1 MRRLGSSL
9 LHQLTFSHALVA
21 LVLSLSLGTILVAV
35 VWARA
40 RATEQ
45 RLLDSAAALASEQ
58 VMAELRRLEDA
69 RNDLARALAQ
79 RRITGSIEDRL
90 WLHQA
95 LSYADVDRIEVFA
108 ELAPVAE
115 AYALLPGGS
124 PSLRTQWLPGHPQVA
139 ALLQGGK
146 PVSWVQW
153 PEGGEPSVKTA
164 RRVVAGGG
172 AATYVVVTLA
182 LRPSWLAAALPPG
195 VTGTLLVRGQRALTW
210 PPTEDDQS
218 RNGFLR
224 PLRMQHSILRLDDD
238 TTLGVELTAP
248 SVFLEQALGPSLR
261 GGALVT
267 LVSLTLALL
276 LGHSFARRLL
286 APLGDLLEGTAAMAR
301 GHLTVRLPV
310 HRHDELGALTRE
322 FNRMAD
328 EIRTTYLGVI
338 STLAEVVEAKSH
350 YTREHI
356 ERVERLAMA
365 TAQVLEERGWARW
378 SSHQKFILSVAAIL
392 HDVGKIAIGNDIL
405 NKPGPLSGSERQEIL
420 SHPEVGGN
428 IVERMGKLE
437 RAAEI
442 IRACHEHFDG
452 SGYPRG
458 LKGDQI
464 PLEARII
471 LAVDAFDAMTQVR
484 PYSQARALEDAI
496 AELRAEA
503 GKQFD
508 PVVVEALIEV
518 VQREARGQP
527 LYSKDSSGFYRSL
540 TEDSGETPV
549 AAG

>member
-9 LHQLTFSHALVA
+9 LHQLTFSHTLVA
-21 LVLSLSLGTILVAV
+21 LLLSLSLGTIVVAV

-58 VMAELRRLEDA
+58 VMAELRRIEDT
-69 RNDLARALAQ
+69 RDGLARALVAKQ
-79 RRITGSIEDRL
+79 LLGSTEDVL
-90 WLHQA
+90 WLQRM
-95 LSYADVDRIEVFA
+95 LSHADVDRIEVFSD
-108 ELAPVAE
+108 LSRVAE
-115 AYALLPGGS
+115 AYSLLPGGS
-124 PSLRTQWLPGHPQVA
+124 PSLRTQWFPGNPQVA
-139 ALLQGGK
+139 ALLQDGK

-153 PEGGEPSVKTA
+153 LEGGEPSVKAA
-164 RRVVAGGG
+164 RRVAATGGK
-172 AATYVVVTLA
+172 ATYVVVTVA
-182 LRPSWLAAALPPG
+182 LRPSWLAALPPG
-195 VTGTLLVRGQRALTW
+195 VSGALLVRGQRALSW
-210 PPTEDDQS
+210 PAGDAGSGGGVLP
-218 RNGFLR
+218 
-224 PLRMQHSILRLDDD
+224 PLRIQQSILRLDDD

-248 SVFLEQALGPSLR
+248 SVFLEQALGPTLR

-267 LVSLTLALL
+267 LVSLALALL

-286 APLGDLLEGTAAMAR
+286 APLEDLLEGTAAMAR

-310 HRHDELGALTRE
+310 RRQDELGALTRE

-328 EIRTTYLGVI
+328 EIRTTYLGLI
-338 STLAEVVEAKSH
+338 STLAEVVEAKSP

-356 ERVERLAMA
+356 DRVERLAMA
-365 TAQVLEERGWARW
+365 TAHVLEERGWARW

-405 NKPGPLSGSERQEIL
+405 NKPGPLSGSERQAIL

-471 LAVDAFDAMTQVR
+471 LAVDAFDAMTQKR
-484 PYSQARALEDAI
+484 PYSQARPLEDAI

-518 VQREARGQP
+518 VQREAQGRP
-527 LYSKDSSGFYRSL
+527 LSNHDSSGFYRSL
-540 TEDSGETPV
+540 AEDSGETP
-549 AAG
+549 ATAL